1 MADKYVAYVGSYTRG
16 KSKGLSIYDVD
27 ENFNFKERVVFEINN
42 PSYVVLSHNEKF
54 LYTSCDEGVAAF
66 RALDNGELNC

>member
-27 ENFNFKERVVFEINN
+27 ANFNFK
-42 PSYVVLSHNEKF
+42 KKG
-54 LYTSCDEGVAAF
+54 SC
-66 RALDNGELNC
+66 RN